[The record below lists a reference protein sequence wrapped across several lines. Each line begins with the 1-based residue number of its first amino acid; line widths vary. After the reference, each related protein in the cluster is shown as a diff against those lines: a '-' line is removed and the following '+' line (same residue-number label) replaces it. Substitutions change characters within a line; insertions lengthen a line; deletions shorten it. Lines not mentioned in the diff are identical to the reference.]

1 MRVDFKK
8 LAYLCGFL
16 GPAIIM
22 LGSLATAML
31 YHGRRGGSYSILNH
45 YISRLGEVGVSR
57 LAPVFNASLFVGGLV
72 LLIFVLGLGLYLHTK
87 LGYVASAI
95 GIFSCIS
102 CSLVGIFPMNHLS
115 IHDAMAYSF
124 FWSGLVAILLFSFVI
139 FFDKQNKISR
149 WLLIPGIITAA
160 SFASY
165 LIIPYIITS
174 AYGHTLH
181 SHHLA
186 RSHIRLKPILE
197 WSVFFTLMAWFI
209 LMSIYLMVKRPI
221 RIEKIAEG
229 KSSEAWKDDP
239 GKVEQT
245 GE

>member
-1 MRVDFKK
+1 
-8 LAYLCGFL
+8 
-16 GPAIIM
+16 
-22 LGSLATAML
+22 
-31 YHGRRGGSYSILNH
+31 
-45 YISRLGEVGVSR
+45 VGV
-57 LAPVFNASLFVGGLV
+57 
-72 LLIFVLGLGLYLHTK
+72 
-87 LGYVASAI
+87 
-95 GIFSCIS
+95 
-102 CSLVGIFPMNHLS
+102 FPMNNLS
-115 IHDAMAYSF
+115 IHDVVAFSF
-124 FWSGLVAILLFSFVI
+124 FYSGLIAITLFNLVVI
-139 FFDKQNKISR
+139 FDKQNKISR

-221 RIEKIAEG
+221 RVEKIAKRE
-229 KSSEAWKDDP
+229 SSEAWKDDT
-239 GKVEQT
+239 GKVEET